1 VLSGIFYLWTI
12 LAKSGGVPR
21 QSLNARRSK
30 SFPPTIRCRLF
41 LSDQIRVYL
50 RAEWLGVSDLR
61 VATPARIVI
70 ADACTVLTTW
80 SLAGIWDLA
89 ADSALHFR
97 RKYLGRIGAYCMLS
111 IGRIRPMLQ

>member
-70 ADACTVLTTW
+70 ADACTHAWTCTYNMV
-80 SLAGIWDLA
+80 AGRDLG
-89 ADSALHFR
+89 S
-97 RKYLGRIGAYCMLS
+97 GC
-111 IGRIRPMLQ
+111 